1 MICRVRMRS
10 LNSSWMS
17 RMWICITEWLSEKVL
32 KQNRRS
38 PVEEMEPK
46 EVELQEMNIILR
58 IPENAVF
65 LEVKASLM
73 DENGELMNVMKK
85 LPVQDIFKARQ
96 DFLQNVED
104 GDEYDARYVLTD
116 EGREYLNSLLEAEDG
131 ND

>member
-1 MICRVRMRS
+1 
-10 LNSSWMS
+10 
-17 RMWICITEWLSEKVL
+17 
-32 KQNRRS
+32 
-38 PVEEMEPK
+38 MEPK